1 MALIFI
7 NRDRQNIGQFTEQ
20 EVADG
25 LKSGKFLP
33 TDLAWQEPMAS
44 WQPLSTFT
52 SLPEPS
58 IEPAAAPLLPED
70 SVIPSSRP
78 EPAWERTESMGAMV
92 ESVKSVIAQP
102 VSTFQAMPTEGGFA
116 KPLKFYIL
124 LGWLTGAVAMIYQG
138 AASLINPSMMLGEE
152 AKYLSGP
159 VLAGIF
165 IGVVILM
172 PLFLLIGAFV
182 SAGLM
187 HVAMMVVGG
196 AKKPFETTFRALAYA
211 SASTS
216 VAQVIPLCGATLY
229 MVASIIYSVIALKEA
244 HQTEIWRPIVAFV
257 IVFLLCCGVGIGFV
271 GLTAAVAGAA
281 GSIK

>member
-1 MALIFI
+1 MIFI

-33 TDLAWQEPMAS
+33 TDLAWQEPMAA

-58 IEPAAAPLLPED
+58 AEPASAPLLPVDEVV
-70 SVIPSSRP
+70 SLSQP
-78 EPAWERTESMGAMV
+78 EPAWERMESMGSMV
-92 ESVKSVIAQP
+92 ESVKSVIGKP
-102 VSTFQAMPTEGGFA
+102 VTTFQAMPTQGGYA

-124 LGWLTGAVAMIYQG
+124 LGWLTGAVAMFYQG

-152 AKYLSGP
+152 VRHVSGP
-159 VLAGIF
+159 VLAAIF
-165 IGVVILM
+165 IGIVILM
-172 PLFLLIGAFV
+172 PLFLLIGAFF

-187 HVAMMVVGG
+187 HLGLMVVGG

-216 VAQVIPLCGATLY
+216 IAQVIPLCGSTLY
-229 MVASIIYSVIALKEA
+229 MVASIVYSVIALKEA

-257 IVFLLCCGVGIGFV
+257 IVFVLCCGVGFGFI

-281 GSIK
+281 GSLK